1 MLSWVCI
8 IFQLI
13 STKVFLVCKIKTV
26 SVSSV
31 SMRQVSLRAC
41 FPVFYWSSRWL
52 VKKWIK
58 LFLKSYLEKKKS
70 FLKSIIVIVDLAFY
84 VLPKCL
90 PAGMVYVSTL
100 NSSRLCLLLRG
111 IIGCIVWWF
120 LGGRIRHPYF
130 NSLCY
135 FPLPEELSPSSFFRI
150 KLFYYILFLIFI
162 AVQLT
167 YNVML
172 NSGIQQSKS
181 VIHESILFHI
191 FPYIGY
197 HRILSKVPYAIQ

>member
-58 LFLKSYLEKKKS
+58 LFLKSYLEKKK
-70 FLKSIIVIVDLAFY
+70 
-84 VLPKCL
+84 
-90 PAGMVYVSTL
+90 
-100 NSSRLCLLLRG
+100 
-111 IIGCIVWWF
+111 
-120 LGGRIRHPYF
+120 
-130 NSLCY
+130 
-135 FPLPEELSPSSFFRI
+135 
-150 KLFYYILFLIFI
+150 KLFKKYNCHSWLSVLCVTEVSSCRNGLCQHFELIKALFTFKGYNWLHSLVIFRGKDKTS
-162 AVQLT
+162 L
-167 YNVML
+167 L
-172 NSGIQQSKS
+172 
-181 VIHESILFHI
+181 
-191 FPYIGY
+191 
-197 HRILSKVPYAIQ
+197 